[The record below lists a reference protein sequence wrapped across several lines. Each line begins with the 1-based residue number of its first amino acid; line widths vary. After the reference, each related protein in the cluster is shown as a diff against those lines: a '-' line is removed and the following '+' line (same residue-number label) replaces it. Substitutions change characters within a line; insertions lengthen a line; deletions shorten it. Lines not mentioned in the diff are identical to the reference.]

1 MPKMDRPRPTDGLTR
16 RDALRAAAGGAVLAA
31 TASPA
36 AALAGRRRQGAGR
49 RDVCVLG
56 GGMAGLAAAHE
67 LAERG
72 FRVAVYERKA
82 LGGKAR
88 SIPVPGTAADGRHP
102 LPGEHGF
109 RFFPGF
115 YHHVPDSMRRTPFPG
130 NADGVWNNLVEATAG
145 LSLRTRG
152 RPEFPGFGGLVYPS
166 PPAPAPAAAAGAA
179 GELHERVLAL
189 VAQQG
194 PIPPHEAAFFANR
207 LLVFLTSSEERRFG
221 QWEHT
226 AWWDF
231 VRADAMSDDYKRI
244 VGTAV
249 TRLLVAAKETVAST
263 RTIGTVAEAFLMTS
277 QGRGNDGAPD
287 RVLDAPTNEAW
298 IDPWVAHL
306 RGLGVTFR
314 VGHTVE
320 ALDVRRGRVA
330 AARVRDRAGDR
341 RLAEGDWFVC
351 AMPVE
356 RARRLLSP
364 AVLRVDP
371 ALERMRDLN
380 VDWMGGIQLFLR
392 RPVELTHGHV
402 VFIDSP
408 WALTGLTQ
416 AQFWTGR
423 FARRYGDGAAVDCL
437 SIDVSDWDTPGILYG
452 KPAKRCTAAEV
463 KNEVWAQM
471 KAHLEDTGQVVLP
484 DDVLHSWF
492 LDPAIAWD
500 PARRRNRNDEPL
512 LVNTVGSW
520 DNRPTAGTAIPN
532 LVLAGDYVQTDID
545 LATMEG
551 ANESAR
557 AAVNEILRR
566 SGSRA
571 EPARMFRLLDPPEF
585 EAAKREDAVRY
596 RAGLP
601 NAFDQPAATPA
612 PGA

>member
-1 MPKMDRPRPTDGLTR
+1 
-16 RDALRAAAGGAVLAA
+16 
-31 TASPA
+31 
-36 AALAGRRRQGAGR
+36 
-49 RDVCVLG
+49 VLG

-72 FRVAVYERKA
+72 FRVTVHERKA

-88 SIPVPGTAADGRHP
+88 SIPVPGTAANGRRA

-115 YHHVPDSMRRTPFPG
+115 YHHVPDTMRRTPFAG
-130 NADGVWNNLVEATAG
+130 NADGVWNNLVDATTG
-145 LSLRTRG
+145 RSVRTEG
-152 RPEFPGFGGLVYPS
+152 RPDVAGFGGLSQPTAGVRS
-166 PPAPAPAAAAGAA
+166 IEQRILAA
-179 GELHERVLAL
+179 

-194 PIPPHEAAFFANR
+194 GIPQHEAAFFTNR
-207 LLVFLTSSEERRFG
+207 LLVFLTSSDERRFG
-221 QWEHT
+221 EWERT
-226 AWWDF
+226 SWWDF
-231 VRADAMSDDYKRI
+231 VRAEAMSDDYKQI
-244 VGTAV
+244 VAKGL

-263 RTIGTVAEAFLMTS
+263 RTIGNMAEAFLMTF

-298 IDPWVAHL
+298 IDPWVQHL
-306 RGLGVTFR
+306 RSLGVAFH

-320 ALDVRRGRVA
+320 ALELRRGRIA
-330 AARVRDRAGDR
+330 AARVRDRAGRR
-341 RLAEGDWFVC
+341 RLAEADWFVC

-356 RARRLLSP
+356 RARRLWSP
-364 AVLRVDP
+364 ALLRADP
-371 ALERMRDLN
+371 ALEGMRELR
-380 VDWMGGIQLFLR
+380 VDWMGGIQLYLR
-392 RPVELTHGHV
+392 RRVELTHGHV
-402 VFIDSP
+402 SFVDSP

-416 AQFWTGR
+416 AQFWRGR
-423 FARRYGDGAAVDCL
+423 FRRRYGDGEAVDCL
-437 SIDVSDWDTPGILYG
+437 SIDISDWDTPGILYG
-452 KPAKRCTAAEV
+452 KPAKRCSPAEV
-463 KNEVWAQM
+463 KNEVWAQA
-471 KAHLEDTGQVVLP
+471 KAHLEDTGEVVLP

-500 PARRRNRNDEPL
+500 PARGRNANDEPL

-520 DNRPTAGTAIPN
+520 ENRPTAGTAIPN

-557 AAVNEILRR
+557 EAVNEILRR

-571 EPARMFRLLDPPEF
+571 EPARKFRLYDPPELD
-585 EAAKREDAVRY
+585 AAKREDAARY

-601 NAFDQPAATPA
+601 NVHDQP
-612 PGA
+612 